1 MIRNRIACVIP
12 NWNGKDRIGK
22 ALDTLLHQHTTAK
35 VTIVV
40 VDNGSVDGSSDYI
53 RANYPSVV
61 IVQHDK
67 NYGFAGGVNGGIRK
81 ALELEQDYVALFNND
96 AVAELNWLDELWK
109 ELESRPEAGIA
120 TGKLVASD
128 RSHLDST
135 GEGYSIWGL
144 AFPRGRGEP
153 VTDKYDDQRDI
164 FAASGGASLYRTD
177 VFRQIGLFDDDFF
190 LYYEDLDVSF
200 RAQLAGWKV
209 RYVPTAVAYHDIGAT
224 SDKIRGLTRYHTLKN
239 LPWVVWKNVPARYLW
254 AVLPRFSFAY
264 LLFLLHAT
272 AEGQGWVAF
281 KAFWYSWFLLPKKL
295 LQRRRIQQG
304 RKVSPAYIWGSM
316 LHDLPPN
323 ATRLRSLK
331 KRFINEK
338 RTKAIS

>member
-12 NWNGKDRIGK
+12 NWNGKDRLGK
-22 ALDTLLHQHTTAK
+22 ALDTLLKQRTKAK

-40 VDNGSVDGSSDYI
+40 VDNGSTDGSSDYI

-61 IVQHDK
+61 LVQHDK

-96 AVAELNWLDELWK
+96 AVAEETWLDELWK
-109 ELESRPEAGIA
+109 ELEALPAAGIA

-144 AFPRGRGEP
+144 GFPRGRGEP
-153 VTDKYDDQRDI
+153 PNDKYDQQRDI
-164 FAASGGASLYRTD
+164 FGATGGASLYRTE
-177 VFRQIGLFDDDFF
+177 VFKQIGLFDDDFF

-224 SDKIRGLTRYHTLKN
+224 SDKVRGLTRYHTLKN
-239 LPWVVWKNVPARYLW
+239 LPLVVWKNVPGRYLW
-254 AVLPRFSFAY
+254 AVLPRFTVAY
-264 LLFLLHAT
+264 LLFLLNAA

-281 KAFWYSWFLLPKKL
+281 KAFWRAWWLLPKKL
-295 LQRRRIQQG
+295 LERRRIQKG
-304 RKVSPAYIWGSM
+304 RKVPPSYVWGIM

-331 KRFINEK
+331 DRITNIR
-338 RTKAIS
+338 RTKATP